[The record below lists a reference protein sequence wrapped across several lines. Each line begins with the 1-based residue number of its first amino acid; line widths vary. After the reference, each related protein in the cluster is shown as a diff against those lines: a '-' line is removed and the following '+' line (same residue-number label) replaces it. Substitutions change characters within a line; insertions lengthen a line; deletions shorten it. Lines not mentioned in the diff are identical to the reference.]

1 VSGLKAHRKA
11 LRFGSSGGLSLRLT
25 KYGYLAC
32 IILLLTI
39 SLFAVSVQAQQVP
52 VAVYNRYVTL
62 AGGLEIISEKTQNK
76 AQNKIQ
82 EQVSL
87 LADIQAFYRQQITH
101 SVERQ
106 LLAANLQLQALL
118 MQQHYAEGYAV
129 VSHLL
134 TLPLSVKQQLSF
146 QQLAGQLATGQLAA
160 TQQQGN
166 KAIHSEADEGKL
178 WATTAQHLTAWFTLV
193 NSLDDKQLT
202 EYHITTRQ
210 QAANAALLAQAYYLQ
225 AQLNRALPAAQL
237 AYKLVPKNESY
248 LQLLLA
254 LLQRLELHQLLNK
267 QLAVAVVDFPRSK
280 DYWERLA
287 YSYLQLGNEQSAL
300 STLAVA
306 RNQGLLTAQGYR
318 VLASLY
324 LTLQQPR
331 LAATVYL
338 EGSERSVIKQDTAYY
353 KGLTDAWLMARERG
367 LALLVLQQA
376 EVAGIV
382 LAKSGQQQAQLLYL
396 EGRWSDAEKAY
407 FKLLDINKSATVK
420 ETDKWRF
427 MLAMSQF
434 ELAKKAEAQANLLLL
449 QSEQYQGYAK
459 EWLAQ

>member
-1 VSGLKAHRKA
+1 
-11 LRFGSSGGLSLRLT
+11 LRLT
-25 KYGYLAC
+25 KSGYLAC
-32 IILLLTI
+32 ISLLLTI
-39 SLFAVSVQAQQVP
+39 TLFAGSAHAQQVP
-52 VAVYNRYVTL
+52 VAVYNRYVSL
-62 AGGLEIISEKTQNK
+62 AGGLEKLSG
-76 AQNKIQ
+76 KIP
-82 EQVSL
+82 EQASL
-87 LADIQAFYRQQITH
+87 YADIQVFYQQQRAH
-101 SVERQ
+101 SAERQ
-106 LLAANLQLQALL
+106 LLAGNLLLQALL

-129 VSHLL
+129 VNHLL

-146 QQLAGQLATGQLAA
+146 QQLAGQLAA
-160 TQQQGN
+160 TQQQVN
-166 KAIHSEADEGKL
+166 NTPHSEADEDKL

-193 NSLDDKQLT
+193 ETLDDKQLAD
-202 EYHITTRQ
+202 YHISTRQ

-225 AQLNRALPAAQL
+225 TQLSLALPVAQL
-237 AYKLVPKNESY
+237 AYKLAPTNESY

-267 QLAVAVVDFPRSK
+267 QLAVAVVDFPNSK

-300 STLAVA
+300 STLAVT

-338 EGSERSVIKQDTAYY
+338 EGAECGIIEQDTGYY
-353 KGLTDAWLMARERG
+353 KGLADAWLMARERG
-367 LALLVLQQA
+367 RALSVLQQA
-376 EVAGIV
+376 DQSGIV
-382 LAKSGQQQAQLLYL
+382 LAKSTQQQAQLFYL
-396 EGRWSDAEKAY
+396 EGRWMDAERLY
-407 FKLLDINKSATVK
+407 LKLLETNKRASVK

-434 ELAKKAEAQANLLLL
+434 EQAKKAEAKANLLLL
-449 QSEQYQGYAK
+449 QSEQYQKYAK

>member
-1 VSGLKAHRKA
+1 VNSLKAHRKA

-25 KYGYLAC
+25 KSGYLAC
-32 IILLLTI
+32 IILLLT
-39 SLFAVSVQAQQVP
+39 LFAVSVQAQQVP

-62 AGGLEIISEKTQNK
+62 AGGLEAISDKTSDKIADKTQ
-76 AQNKIQ
+76 
-82 EQVSL
+82 EQASL
-87 LADIQAFYRQQITH
+87 YADIHAFYQQQMTH
-101 SVERQ
+101 SAQRQ
-106 LLAANLQLQALL
+106 LLAGNLLLQVLL
-118 MQQHYAEGYAV
+118 MQPNYAEGYVV

-146 QQLAGQLATGQLAA
+146 QQLAGQLAA
-160 TQQQGN
+160 TQQQGT
-166 KAIHSEADEGKL
+166 KTTISDIDEAAL
-178 WATTAQHLTAWFTLV
+178 WATTTQHLTAWFTLV
-193 NSLDDKQLT
+193 NKLDDKQLT
-202 EYHITTRQ
+202 EYHISTRQ

-225 AQLNRALPAAQL
+225 AHLNRALPAAQL
-237 AYKLVPKNESY
+237 AYKLVPMNESY

-300 STLAVA
+300 STLAVT

-324 LTLQQPR
+324 LSLQQPR

-338 EGSERSVIKQDTAYY
+338 EGAERSVIKQDTVYY

-367 LALLVLQQA
+367 QALLVLQQA

-382 LAKSGQQQAQLLYL
+382 LAKSGQQQAQLFYL
-396 EGRWSDAEKAY
+396 EGRWRDAEKAY
-407 FKLLDINKSATVK
+407 YKLLDANKSATVK

-434 ELAKKAEAQANLLLL
+434 EQAKKAEAQANLLLL
-449 QSEQYQGYAK
+449 KSEQYQGYAK